1 MKIIEAKTSK
11 EKQDAFNVRDRVFI
25 EEQGVDPEIE
35 HDSCDEHSI
44 HIVGYLDQRPIAAG
58 RVQIVAGKGKIQ
70 RVAILKPYR
79 NRGLGKQLM
88 LAIEQI
94 IKKNKI
100 NSSYLNAQ
108 SHAVPFYHAIGFKV
122 SSQPFY
128 EAGIEHVTMNKS
140 VN

>member
-1 MKIIEAKTSK
+1 MKIIEAKTNK
-11 EKQDAFNVRDRVFI
+11 EKQDAFSVRDQVFI
-25 EEQGVDPEIE
+25 EEQGVDPEVE

-44 HIVGYLDQRPIAAG
+44 HIVGYLEEHPIAAG
-58 RVQIVAGKGKIQ
+58 RVQVVADKGKIQ

-79 NRGLGKQLM
+79 NQGYGKQLM

-94 IKKNKI
+94 LKKNNI
-100 NSSYLNAQ
+100 NSTYLNAQ
-108 SHAVPFYHAIGFKV
+108 SHAVPFYQAIGFKV

-128 EAGIEHVTMNKS
+128 EAGIEHVTMNKR